1 MTLFGGDVSS
11 GQWRLFPA
19 WQVQP
24 CWDIAPGSAQ
34 RHVQTQIT
42 RSIQSLGWP
51 GKPNYALYIIMSE
64 SPVIKE
70 VESNFDSA
78 NKLNIKLNI
87 S

>member
-1 MTLFGGDVSS
+1 M
-11 GQWRLFPA
+11 
-19 WQVQP
+19 
-24 CWDIAPGSAQ
+24 APLPGMASAAVLGHCA
-34 RHVQTQIT
+34 RVRPKTCSRWPGKQTQIT

-78 NKLNIKLNI
+78 N
-87 S
+87 